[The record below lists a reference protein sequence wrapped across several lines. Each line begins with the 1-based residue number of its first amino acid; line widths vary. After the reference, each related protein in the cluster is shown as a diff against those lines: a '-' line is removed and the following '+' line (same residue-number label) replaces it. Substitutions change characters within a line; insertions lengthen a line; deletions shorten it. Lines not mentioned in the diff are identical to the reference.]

1 MNVIFTCGGTGG
13 HINPAIAVAKMLQ
26 ERRKDANI
34 LFVGSYDGMETQL
47 VPREGF
53 RLETLWADSFSRK
66 LTPSGIWHN
75 IKAAFHLR
83 KSMRRAYKIIKEFQ
97 PDVILGTGGYAS
109 YPMLKAGSKKGIPTA
124 VHEANA
130 VPGLTT
136 RMVADRVDRILVAF
150 EESRDN
156 YSNKDRVIAVGMP
169 VRQEFFYT
177 GREEA
182 RKALHLD
189 ERPLI
194 VSAWGSLGAREMN
207 KKIAEFIRLECRDR
221 ASFRHIHAT
230 GSYGWKWMPDLVKEM
245 GIKLKDYPAVTM
257 QEYIYNMPEMMA
269 AADLVFSRA
278 GSSSLNEIAAAGTPC
293 IIVPSPNVTDN
304 HQEKNA
310 RILEKRGA
318 AVVILEKDC
327 TGEVLY
333 ETAKKL
339 LADPQRCK
347 AMRSALHE
355 ASVVDSTERILKIL
369 IELARK
375 K

>member
-26 ERRKDANI
+26 ERKPDANI
-34 LFVGSYDGMETQL
+34 LFVGSYDGMETEL

-75 IKAAFHLR
+75 IKAAVHLN
-83 KSMRRAYKIIKEFQ
+83 KSMHRAKKIIKEFK

-109 YPMLKAGSKKGIPTA
+109 YPMLKAGAKKGIPTA

-136 RMVADRVDRILVAF
+136 RMVADKVDRILVAF
-150 EESRDN
+150 EESRSQYKN
-156 YSNKDRVIAVGMP
+156 QDRVVAVGMP

-177 GREEA
+177 KREDA
-182 RKALHLD
+182 RRALGLC
-189 ERPLI
+189 EKPLI

-207 KKIAEFIRLECRDR
+207 KIIADFMRLECKDGEP
-221 ASFRHIHAT
+221 FRHIHAT
-230 GSYGWKWMPDLVKEM
+230 GSYGWKWMPDYVAQNGVALEKHP
-245 GIKLKDYPAVTM
+245 DVTM

-318 AVVILEKDC
+318 AVVIAEKNC
-327 TGEVLY
+327 TGETLY
-333 ETAKKL
+333 QTAKEL
-339 LADPQRCK
+339 LSDMDRCK
-347 AMRSALHE
+347 QMRKALHE
-355 ASVVDSTERILKIL
+355 ASVVDSTERILSIL
-369 IELARK
+369 LVLAEK